1 MNGRIR
7 GRGCKSA
14 RGGKRAAPVSKYPVQ
29 LHIRSVGQRPLLA
42 HSGLQKLI
50 LHYLQNL

>member
-29 LHIRSVGQRPLLA
+29 LHIRSVGQRPLFAQSCLSCLLKKQA
-42 HSGLQKLI
+42 
-50 LHYLQNL
+50 